1 METIQSDQLGTVQV
15 ESGSVIR
22 FADGI
27 PGFEEYHD
35 YVLVEAPEA
44 APFEW
49 LQSTEEPALAFAV
62 VDPQVICPGYAPR
75 FGRGDLASIGLEAAD
90 HGLLRVILTLSD
102 DPEQITANLQ
112 APLVIN
118 QASGLGCQVLLTR
131 SDYDTRYRVV
141 EGIA

>member
-1 METIQSDQLGTVQV
+1 METIQSDQLGAVQV
-15 ESGSVIR
+15 DEGAVIR
-22 FADGI
+22 FRDGI

-35 YVLVEAPEA
+35 YVLVEAPGA

-62 VDPQVICPGYAPR
+62 VDPQMVCAGYAPH
-75 FGRGDLASIGLEAAD
+75 FGRGDLTSIGLEDAGGAI
-90 HGLLRVILTLSD
+90 LRVILTLSD

-112 APLVIN
+112 APLLIN